1 MFVWQLLDFWPAWR
15 LWRSLHFAPHLMM
28 IAIILVGQVSC
39 CDCLCCIL
47 PVLLDTVVVTFI
59 PPLNNCRNRRGE
71 KHFTASGVGKL
82 ALGEFH

>member
-39 CDCLCCIL
+39 SCAASCFAVLVMHNQTAMLDCKGCRDIL
-47 PVLLDTVVVTFI
+47 AMQACAPT
-59 PPLNNCRNRRGE
+59 
-71 KHFTASGVGKL
+71 
-82 ALGEFH
+82 